1 MDLSNGELAITDGVS
16 NGSYNT
22 YYADYGYEYSGSGYV
37 TVRSGYGASS
47 YGGVGYLVLD
57 YGPSYVSGAIGSRLL
72 YKGSYEEI

>member
-22 YYADYGYEYSGSGYV
+22 YYADYGSVISGSGYV
-37 TVRSGYGASS
+37 AVRSGYGAASF
-47 YGGVGYLVLD
+47 GGVGYLALD
-57 YGPSYVSGAIGSRLL
+57 IGPSTVFGAIGSRLL